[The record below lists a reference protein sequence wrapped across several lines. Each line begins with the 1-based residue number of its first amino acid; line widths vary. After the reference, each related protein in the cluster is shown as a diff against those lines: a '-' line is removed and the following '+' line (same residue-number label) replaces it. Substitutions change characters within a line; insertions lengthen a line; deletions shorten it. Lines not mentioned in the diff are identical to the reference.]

1 MGRKTLGFPSSTT
14 ITTTEEIRFTAK
26 TTSTM
31 FSMEAFPRTT
41 TVLTCTSGTVLAA
54 CKKQP
59 LQQELLAWLRRRE
72 MPLQELLKRLNLRRR
87 AMPLQEL
94 LRRHNLR
101 RIEMPLQEL
110 LRRHN
115 FPRREPPRL
124 LSPSSLPLPLSTSP
138 RSLPSVP
145 SSSPSL
151 LPKWSIRQLILAM
164 LLPSGSTSP

>member
-1 MGRKTLGFPSSTT
+1 MGVTRKTLGSPSSTT
-14 ITTTEEIRFTAK
+14 FTTTEEIRCTVK

-59 LQQELLAWLRRRE
+59 LQQEL
-72 MPLQELLKRLNLRRR
+72 PKRLNLRRR

-94 LRRHNLR
+94 PRRHNLR
-101 RIEMPLQEL
+101 RREMPLQEL

-124 LSPSSLPLPLSTSP
+124 LSPSPLPLPLSTSP

-151 LPKWSIRQLILAM
+151 LPKWSIRQATNLM
-164 LLPSGSTSP
+164 LLPSGSTSPSS

>member
-54 CKKQP
+54 FKKQL

-72 MPLQELLKRLNLRRR
+72 MPLQELPKRLYLRRR
-87 AMPLQEL
+87 
-94 LRRHNLR
+94 
-101 RIEMPLQEL
+101 EMPLQEL

-124 LSPSSLPLPLSTSP
+124 LSPSPLPLPLSASP

-151 LPKWSIRQLILAM
+151 LPKWSIRQATNLM
-164 LLPSGSTSP
+164 LLPSGSTSPSS